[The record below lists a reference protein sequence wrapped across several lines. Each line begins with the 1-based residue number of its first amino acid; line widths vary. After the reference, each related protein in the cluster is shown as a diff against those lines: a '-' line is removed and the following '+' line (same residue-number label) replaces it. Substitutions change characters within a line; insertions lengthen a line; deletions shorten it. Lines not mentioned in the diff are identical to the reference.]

1 MRRKDAHREF
11 AGMRCKRN
19 LKHYEIHSWEN
30 PLDNPGVQKIFLSPQ
45 PTQHQHPQPLQCPL
59 QSNCEIREKPQPL
72 GARYTHTLPQLPTS
86 SRRTCLKSPCSSPP
100 RPTRAA
106 GLKFPRRGR
115 RAQVRQPRRPSAQQ
129 RLAAH
134 LSPAPSPPQSPPAG
148 EGVLGGAGAEGGAPR
163 GRGPRPRSF
172 SALSGTGSSSRWSEL
187 RGEQLLA

>member
-1 MRRKDAHREF
+1 MRRRDAHREF

-100 RPTRAA
+100 RPTSARPSRPAPPHPRCRPQVSSERLARTSEAASATERPEALGRPPFPGPAAAAVSARRGGRARRSRSRGWGAKREGTRAA
-106 GLKFPRRGR
+106 
-115 RAQVRQPRRPSAQQ
+115 
-129 RLAAH
+129 
-134 LSPAPSPPQSPPAG
+134 
-148 EGVLGGAGAEGGAPR
+148 
-163 GRGPRPRSF
+163 
-172 SALSGTGSSSRWSEL
+172 
-187 RGEQLLA
+187 QLQCS